1 MKKLILFVYAVI
13 LVLGFY
19 NVASAVEVA
28 IKWCDQNTSATYE
41 IGDIIM
47 AQENDTHWGGL
58 DPRLY
63 PDNCFL
69 IVQITDLTM
78 EEFQASQWNQPL
90 FNITDPQ
97 NPVVLKKRQFQIDK
111 NNKIP
116 KNIINFI
123 NNNDGFIVADKAT
136 VNNWINNKEGQF

>member
-47 AQENDTHWGGL
+47 AQENDTH
-58 DPRLY
+58 
-63 PDNCFL
+63 
-69 IVQITDLTM
+69 
-78 EEFQASQWNQPL
+78 
-90 FNITDPQ
+90 
-97 NPVVLKKRQFQIDK
+97 
-111 NNKIP
+111 
-116 KNIINFI
+116 
-123 NNNDGFIVADKAT
+123 
-136 VNNWINNKEGQF
+136 